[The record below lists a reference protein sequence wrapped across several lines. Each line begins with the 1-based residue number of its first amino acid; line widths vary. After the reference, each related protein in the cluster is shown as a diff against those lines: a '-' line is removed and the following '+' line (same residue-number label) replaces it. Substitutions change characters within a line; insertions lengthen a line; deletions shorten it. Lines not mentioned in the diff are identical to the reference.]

1 VDLANIA
8 KLDAVDAANIAKVN
22 GLTFTQAAAF
32 LLDTYTGAQAGY
44 SVRRLSNS
52 ATNLMRIREDAGDT
66 ETDIGYDSNNEL
78 DTAAIATHCGTANGY
93 VVTWYDQAASNNATQ
108 GTEASQPQI
117 YDGSAVITDNG
128 KPALYPNGIG
138 WFATSQSISDGF
150 TITNVFNHN
159 NEGTQYILA
168 SQNNVLKPAIY
179 FSGNT
184 LRIFAGTYAD
194 VGSADTTAQAIYSG
208 IYDAAGSGNIV
219 GRVNGSEIVS
229 ATATAYTPGTSVSLL
244 SANGSAPADHTAQ
257 EIVVWSSNQRSA
269 GNIAG
274 IELNVNSN
282 YLIYQPTDTPTSGL
296 LATYSGAA
304 AAYSVRQLADTA
316 VMSMRVRRDS
326 DDEEQNFGFDSN
338 GDLDTAGIA
347 AFCGSA
353 NGYVSRWWDQSTAGN
368 HADQATDTSQP
379 QIYNGS
385 AVLTENG
392 KPALDFIATRFM
404 QSGNVI
410 TDENVSCIG
419 VATAITQVQTVQ
431 ALVSA
436 QSGINV
442 GYELIYVTPNMS
454 WRCRT
459 SDLDVAQSQ
468 DAQSLIFADYNGA
481 SQELAVNGANS
492 TQSSLQ
498 TFSLTDDL
506 MIGSRSQGAAQQPWG
521 GTIQEVLI
529 YNTSQSSN
537 RTGITT
543 NVNTYFSIY

>member
-1 VDLANIA
+1 MAESGKINAVDLANIA

-32 LLDTYTGAQAGY
+32 LLDTYTGATAGY
-44 SVRRLSNS
+44 SVRRLATS

-66 ETDIGYDSNNEL
+66 ETDIGYDSNNQLE
-78 DTAAIATHCGTANGY
+78 TAAIASHCGTANGY

-108 GTEASQPQI
+108 ATEASQPQI
-117 YDGSAVITDNG
+117 YDGTTQAVIEDNG
-128 KPALYPNGIG
+128 KPACKGGDFTVSASSQVSQPLTVTTVSERYGIDAASAELLRSTDVTFIFG
-138 WFATSQSISDGF
+138 HRFGGYRWQAPSFA
-150 TITNVFNHN
+150 
-159 NEGTQYILA
+159 YIGV
-168 SQNNVLKPAIY
+168 SNSGQNNLTAI
-179 FSGNT
+179 F
-184 LRIFAGTYAD
+184 
-194 VGSADTTAQAIYSG
+194 
-208 IYDAAGSGNIV
+208 
-219 GRVNGSEIVS
+219 NGSNSTLHDNGTDIS
-229 ATATAYTPGTSVSLL
+229 MGDPG
-244 SANGSAPADHTAQ
+244 NGNLGVTRTMGVPNYFFYQ
-257 EIVVWSSNQRSA
+257 ECVIWPSDQSSNRT
-269 GNIAG
+269 G
-274 IELNVNSN
+274 IESNVNSN